1 MRYHTWR
8 VALIIM
14 FLLLGILLHFQAGL
28 EAAWYL
34 YAGAFLLA
42 LTYFLFG
49 TVWVA
54 YRLLNQG
61 KVAEA
66 EQTLLLTRYPQF
78 LLGRHRTYYYFLRG
92 MIHLQH
98 EELEAGKEALQRA
111 LEGNRLRSKD
121 RALALINM
129 AHVSFMQKDYSA
141 SRGYMQAVRQLGL
154 DDLLV
159 KEQLEQLEKA
169 LPRTG

>member
-8 VALIIM
+8 IALVIL
-14 FLLLGILLHFQAGL
+14 FLLLGIPLHIQAGL

-61 KVAEA
+61 KVLEA
-66 EQTLLLTRYPQF
+66 EQSLLLTRYPQF
-78 LLGRHRTYYYFLRG
+78 LLGRNKTYYYFIRG
-92 MIHLQH
+92 LIHLQH
-98 EELEAGKEALQRA
+98 KELEPGQEALRQA
-111 LEGNRLRSKD
+111 VKKGKLRPRD
-121 RALALINM
+121 QALALINL
-129 AHVSFMQKDYSA
+129 AHAAFVQKDYE
-141 SRGYMQAVRQLGL
+141 QARARMTDVQRLQV

-159 KEQLEQLEKA
+159 KQQLDELEKA
-169 LPRTG
+169 LAQAG